1 MQKMQVVQ
9 IQQPEW
15 LMDLGK
21 VSGTLLNTLEN
32 LTENSSESQKELA
45 NTQALIAGKIIDIAR
60 TQIQQGELCLK
71 LYNAAK
77 NV

>member
-1 MQKMQVVQ
+1 MQKMEVVQ

-71 LYNAAK
+71 LYQASK
-77 NV
+77 TV